1 MKSLF
6 DDENMCYNGMQKQSY
21 RERLKTWRT
30 MFDHEKTVLHSSWK
44 TTVPALGMK
53 ILVGDRR
60 YENDYSLIK
69 TCVHI
74 LPKNVLEDMK
84 MTIRS

>member
-1 MKSLF
+1 
-6 DDENMCYNGMQKQSY
+6 
-21 RERLKTWRT
+21 

-44 TTVPALGMK
+44 TAVPALGMK
-53 ILVGDRR
+53 ILVADRR

-69 TCVHI
+69 TCAHM
-74 LPKNVLEDMK
+74 LQKNVLEDMK